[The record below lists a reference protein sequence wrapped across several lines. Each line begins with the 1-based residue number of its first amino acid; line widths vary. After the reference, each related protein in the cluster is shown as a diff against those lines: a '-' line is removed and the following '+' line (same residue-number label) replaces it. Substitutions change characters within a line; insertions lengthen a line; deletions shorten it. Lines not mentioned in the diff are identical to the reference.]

1 MKKLLLGIGVIA
13 VALAASSQTDPAA
26 RWLAA
31 LCHSDV
37 GGTKYTCR
45 ISREIVVGCP
55 AWDSSKPL
63 PLSLAEA
70 ERLAR
75 AALGKLT
82 KDEGTW
88 EVTKFGLERATG
100 TANWYY
106 SVELRPRNADRDDHR
121 SFAVFL
127 NTQGQAGTFSEER

>member
-1 MKKLLLGIGVIA
+1 MKRSLILFGAIV
-13 VALAASSQTDPAA
+13 VTLAAYSQTDPAA

-45 ISREIVVGCP
+45 IGREIVVGGP

-63 PLSLAEA
+63 PVSFAEA

-75 AALGKLT
+75 VELAKLT
-82 KDEGTW
+82 KDEGAW
-88 EVTKFGLERATG
+88 EVTKFGLERASC

-106 SVELRPRNADRDDHR
+106 SLELHPINPGRQDHR
-121 SFAVFL
+121 YFSIFL
-127 NTQGQAGTFSEER
+127 TADGKPGTFSEER

>member
-1 MKKLLLGIGVIA
+1 MKRFLVSLGTIV
-13 VALAASSQTDPAA
+13 VALAAFSQTDPAA
-26 RWLAA
+26 RWFAA

-37 GGTKYTCR
+37 GSTKYTCR
-45 ISREIVVGCP
+45 ISREIVLGCP
-55 AWDSSKPL
+55 AWDPSKPL

-75 AALGKLT
+75 AELAKLT

-88 EVTKFGLERATG
+88 EVTKYGLQRATS

-106 SVELRPRNADRDDHR
+106 SVELHPRNADRNDHR

-127 NTQGQAGTFSEER
+127 NTQGQAGTFSEDR